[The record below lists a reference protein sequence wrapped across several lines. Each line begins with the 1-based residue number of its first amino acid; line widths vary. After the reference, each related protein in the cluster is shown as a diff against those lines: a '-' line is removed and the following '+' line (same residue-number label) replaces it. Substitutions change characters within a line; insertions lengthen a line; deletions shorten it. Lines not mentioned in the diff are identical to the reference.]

1 MATGQTTLTELYPE
15 IEPFNSGLLRVS
27 DLHQIYYEESGK
39 KDGKPV
45 IFCKYLLVNLHMF
58 ADNEVNLRHFRV
70 GLDLAFGRTEQRNRE
85 IKPNYGTF
93 DPRNL

>member
-1 MATGQTTLTELYPE
+1 MATGKNTLTELYPE

-45 IFCKYLLVNLHMF
+45 IFL
-58 ADNEVNLRHFRV
+58 
-70 GLDLAFGRTEQRNRE
+70 
-85 IKPNYGTF
+85 
-93 DPRNL
+93 